1 MRLVYVIY
9 VLVSVSASMGA
20 VFLSV
25 AFEMTGLRFRRVEF
39 VVVVGVVSDYMLFRQ
54 MQGDDAADVV
64 FI

>member
-1 MRLVYVIY
+1 
-9 VLVSVSASMGA
+9 MGA